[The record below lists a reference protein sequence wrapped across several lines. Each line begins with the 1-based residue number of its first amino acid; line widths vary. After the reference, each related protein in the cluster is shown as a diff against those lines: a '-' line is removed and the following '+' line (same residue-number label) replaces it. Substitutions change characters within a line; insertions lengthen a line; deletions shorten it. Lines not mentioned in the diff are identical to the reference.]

1 MHRHRIRI
9 QRTCCA
15 CSSLLY
21 MCNDIILRTISQC
34 RTRGLFLILKSIIKY
49 YLPRSVPTLNFLLSC
64 SIKLIPISFVL
75 RLPIS
80 KLLYSVIFLRT
91 RGKETCRKQ
100 HSAQAQDTCSTTNKH
115 LYILC
120 HSLLFKS
127 ERDSGVGL
135 LEPIK
140 NLVTPLD
147 SKKPT
152 LLSFF

>member
-9 QRTCCA
+9 QRTCCT

-21 MCNDIILRTISQC
+21 MCDDIILRTISQC
-34 RTRGLFLILKSIIKY
+34 RTRSLFLILKSIIKY
-49 YLPRSVPTLNFLLSC
+49 YLPRSVPTLNFLLC
-64 SIKLIPISFVL
+64 RSIKLIPISFVL

-80 KLLYSVIFLRT
+80 KFLYSVIVLCT
-91 RGKETCRKQ
+91 RGKETCRK
-100 HSAQAQDTCSTTNKH
+100 HHPAQAEDTCSTTNKH
-115 LYILC
+115 LYFLC

-127 ERDSGVGL
+127 ERDRGVGL
-135 LEPIK
+135 LETIE
-140 NLVTPLD
+140 NLDTLLD